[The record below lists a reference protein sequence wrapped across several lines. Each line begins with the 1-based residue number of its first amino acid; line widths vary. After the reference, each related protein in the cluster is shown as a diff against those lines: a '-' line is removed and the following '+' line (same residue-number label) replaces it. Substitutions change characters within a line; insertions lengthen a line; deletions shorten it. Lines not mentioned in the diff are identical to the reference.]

1 MTTYPLSP
9 PSSTSLPEHWTF
21 PPSASAP
28 PVTDGPNTRAR
39 LAVGL
44 EPLSGGTETGPPP
57 LAPPR
62 AAERTDD
69 HQHFSQDTGL
79 QAWADQKVRGKI
91 SSQARGRSPSLTD
104 PLCHVRMRQYPSR
117 HATATTTTETYYAI
131 DPTLECYHPQDQ
143 PRSQFLEYD
152 RGQGCRRDFSTAR
165 FIDRGSPPASPTPSF
180 APPHV
185 VNTDETLLYA
195 TRGHGHGHGGGG
207 FASLG
212 LTKEEWLRLGG
223 FLDGGEGGDLSI
235 QPLLPSFPPD
245 LRENVPAVVRNR
257 SANDDDD
264 DDKGEQVALPIPP
277 PLRLPSPTPDVVAA
291 AAPTPTPTVLGGP
304 LRLPPAHLPASMIP
318 PALPL
323 PAPRALPPPVQF
335 SDAFLEQ
342 QQQPA
347 LRTPTRSQ
355 RRRAPS
361 PIQAV
366 RAAARPAPYPPTV
379 TVPRSG
385 RDGAVADDDHA
396 TSDIAVVEAPPP
408 SLLTP
413 IRAALAKYPEIP
425 LPAVPPSPLPPP
437 PGKKKK
443 RHGRK
448 MSADH
453 IPRPRNAF
461 ILFRSHAIT
470 SGLIPR
476 SIGVKDHKNIS
487 QIVGGVWRGL
497 SEVERQQWEELAE
510 EEKRRHLAKYPNYAY
525 RPKQTD
531 KPRAAPGYGKKAKA
545 KAARLAAEYAELTG
559 TDLEE
564 AERYFLAQQQ
574 HQHAHVRSGTNN
586 SSTTSGDNN
595 GSSASFLLPPPPL
608 PQDVLHKRREE
619 RRMALIAQALLEG
632 EQDDRVLLRVE
643 LQLEAEMGPAPAVAA
658 PEPPTSTTTSREE
671 DIPVVGPPT
680 SSRPAALGKKKTAKT
695 TLATP
700 PPPSRRTRSSSAR
713 GAANEDETTPTKQQQ
728 PPSSLKRAMY
738 ASPAGGGSGTD
749 STQTQ
754 LSPSP
759 FRRSA
764 ISPASPSSSDSPSP
778 SPSRM
783 QSMPMSRGGGGGSS
797 SSTGRSSRKHPLSRS
812 QSATTPEEM
821 EEADGGDYASD
832 DLPAA
837 RRQKTSSYGILGVSS
852 TTAADPTSV
861 YMFPPT
867 RHSGLTTADV
877 PLFAGPTDSRNFS
890 LGRWELQKPSAAV
903 TSRREMLAR
912 QVEEQEQEQEE
923 EEKGAWVNSATEATI
938 APSPFLL
945 NSSEFLFEAG
955 LEPPPPPPPPTR
967 GGATGLVDPRATVLQ
982 PPLASSSYACA
993 ASATD
998 PHDDDASTEY
1008 GTAYSSSSVFDAS
1021 WQSDVASS
1029 SVYYDTAPSSSSAW
1043 SARSPTR
1050 MTMPPAAE
1058 ASGSL
1063 ASKDPYGLF
1072 RPHPIWSATSV
1083 GPSLFAAQQQH
1094 NNNNHG
1100 YCAPESGGAGL
1111 GYEPL
1116 SATATAGGGAS
1127 PGQEEEDLFHFGAE
1141 DLFAQ
1146 PPPALSLFEHDPSA
1160 RTISSMFDPT
1170 SPGAGIGDERLGLG
1184 IAL

>member
-1 MTTYPLSP
+1 
-9 PSSTSLPEHWTF
+9 
-21 PPSASAP
+21 
-28 PVTDGPNTRAR
+28 
-39 LAVGL
+39 
-44 EPLSGGTETGPPP
+44 
-57 LAPPR
+57 
-62 AAERTDD
+62 
-69 HQHFSQDTGL
+69 
-79 QAWADQKVRGKI
+79 
-91 SSQARGRSPSLTD
+91 
-104 PLCHVRMRQYPSR
+104 MRQYPSR

-131 DPTLECYHPQDQ
+131 DPTLECYHPPTQ
-143 PRSQFLEYD
+143 PRPPFTAYD
-152 RGQGCRRDFSTAR
+152 QDHEGCRRDFSTAT
-165 FIDRGSPPASPTPSF
+165 FIDHGSPPASPIPSF

-185 VNTDETLLYA
+185 VNTDETVLYA
-195 TRGHGHGHGGGG
+195 TRGHGHGHGHGGGG

-223 FLDGGEGGDLSI
+223 FLNAGEEGDLSI
-235 QPLLPSFPPD
+235 QLPLPSFPPD
-245 LRENVPAVVRNR
+245 LRENVPAVVPNR

-264 DDKGEQVALPIPP
+264 DNTREQVALPIPP

-291 AAPTPTPTVLGGP
+291 ASPTPTPTVLGGP

-342 QQQPA
+342 QQQQQPA

-379 TVPRSG
+379 TVSQSG
-385 RDGAVADDDHA
+385 RDEAVADDDHA
-396 TSDIAVVEAPPP
+396 TGDIAVVEAPPP

-531 KPRAAPGYGKKAKA
+531 KPRAAPGYGKKARA

-564 AERYFLAQQQ
+564 AERYCLAQQQ
-574 HQHAHVRSGTNN
+574 HQHANIWSGTNN
-586 SSTTSGDNN
+586 SSTTSGDDN

-632 EQDDRVLLRVE
+632 EQDDRVLQRVE

-658 PEPPTSTTTSREE
+658 PEPPTSREE
-671 DIPVVGPPT
+671 DIPVVGNLPAP
-680 SSRPAALGKKKTAKT
+680 SLPAALGKKAKAKT

-728 PPSSLKRAMY
+728 PPSSSKRAMY
-738 ASPAGGGSGTD
+738 ASLAGGGSVSD
-749 STQTQ
+749 STQTQTQ

-759 FRRSA
+759 FHRSA
-764 ISPASPSSSDSPSP
+764 VSPASPSSSDSPAP
-778 SPSRM
+778 SPLRM

-797 SSTGRSSRKHPLSRS
+797 SSTGRGSRKHPLSRS

-837 RRQKTSSYGILGVSS
+837 RRQKTSSYSVLGVSS
-852 TTAADPTSV
+852 ATAADPTSG

-867 RHSGLTTADV
+867 RHSGSATTDV

-890 LGRWELQKPSAAV
+890 LGRWELRKPSAAV

-912 QVEEQEQEQEE
+912 QVEEQEQEKQQE

-955 LEPPPPPPPPTR
+955 LEPPPPPPPTR

-993 ASATD
+993 ASGTD
-998 PHDDDASTEY
+998 PHDDDGSTEY
-1008 GTAYSSSSVFDAS
+1008 GTAYSSSSVFDTS
-1021 WQSDVASS
+1021 WQSDAASS

-1043 SARSPTR
+1043 SARSPNR
-1050 MTMPPAAE
+1050 MTMPPAAAE
-1058 ASGSL
+1058 TSGSL

-1072 RPHPIWSATSV
+1072 RPQPVWSATSV

-1094 NNNNHG
+1094 NNNNNHG
-1100 YCAPESGGAGL
+1100 YFAPESGGAGL

-1127 PGQEEEDLFHFGAE
+1127 PGGEEDLFHFGAE